1 VPQETRVIDDAVQSL
16 LARWRNGDQQAA
28 DELFRRHAD
37 QLVAFARQRL
47 SAKLAQ
53 RVDAEDV
60 VQSAYRSF
68 FSGARAGRYELERGG
83 DLWRLL
89 VGITLTKLLHQ
100 KRRNAAQKRDV
111 GREQTLPLSAEMWA
125 QDPTPLAAAALTDEL
140 EKTMRPLK
148 PEERRMLEMRL
159 QGFNLDEIAA
169 ETSRSVRTVRRVL
182 EQVKQQFERS
192 HLENSQA

>member
-1 VPQETRVIDDAVQSL
+1 VIDDAVQSL

-89 VGITLTKLLHQ
+89 VGITVTKLLHQ

>member
-1 VPQETRVIDDAVQSL
+1 VIDDAVQSL
-16 LARWRNGDQQAA
+16 LARWRDGDQQAA

-89 VGITLTKLLHQ
+89 VGITVTKLLHQ